1 MENETDERLV
11 NYTSCLRSEFKD
23 LDRLEGCF
31 NSLDIYIENRSKK
44 IKDYDEMIH
53 SGSQEESSAKVSK
66 RVFIEETR
74 LSIIRARKYLKQVQ
88 AEINSFPA
96 PPELP
101 PTKPLI
107 KISGIVEELSVKK
120 VIGYFDFS
128 EYSTEKARA
137 EEKIKRDNEGASLL
151 LLLQFFAGDAPHARF
166 NDGKRKESRC
176 IYVEGKVDGK
186 VFSGWLH
193 QTNVKVG
200 DFVEIAATPE
210 SGEYKIYAIA
220 NPQTQIISTT
230 INCYCGRNYSHTKGF
245 IMFTGI
251 CYTSTFLFTCLFEFP
266 TLERILYATLVIFTL
281 TTITTYFIT
290 RGIKNENR
298 APGELFERICTVL
311 EIPNSDVLNLA
322 VYTDMKIENMI
333 KKGEPTTSKNNTD
346 PLPKASKNGVNDMY
360 YYPKSTTDS
369 LLTI

>member
-53 SGSQEESSAKVSK
+53 SSSQEESSAKVSK

-128 EYSTEKARA
+128 EYSSEKARA

-151 LLLQFFAGDAPHARF
+151 LLLQFFAGDAAHARF
-166 NDGKRKESRC
+166 NDGRRKESQC
-176 IYVEGKVDGK
+176 IYVKGKVDGK
-186 VFSGWLH
+186 LFSGWLK
-193 QTNVKVG
+193 QTNIQVG
-200 DFVEIAATPE
+200 DYVEMAAMPE
-210 SGEYKIYAIA
+210 DDSFKIYAA
-220 NPQTQIISTT
+220 AKPQLETISVTT
-230 INCYCGRNYSHTKGF
+230 GCYAGKNRFSIRYVIKGTGTFFFFMVF
-245 IMFTGI
+245 IYASFASLSLEEWGYAVLIYLSLTGGF
-251 CYTSTFLFTCLFEFP
+251 SFFLF
-266 TLERILYATLVIFTL
+266 
-281 TTITTYFIT
+281 
-290 RGIKNENR
+290 RGLNNDAR
-298 APGELFERICTVL
+298 APGDLFERICA
-311 EIPNSDVLNLA
+311 VLNTPNGNILDLDKF
-322 VYTDMKIENMI
+322 TREKI
-333 KKGEPTTSKNNTD
+333 KKKQIKGEWITPEKGTVSRPQIITQGGFD
-346 PLPKASKNGVNDMY
+346 VY
-360 YYPKSTTDS
+360 YYPVKDN
-369 LLTI
+369 LK

>member
-1 MENETDERLV
+1 MEKETDERLV

-53 SGSQEESSAKVSK
+53 SISQEESLTKVSK
-66 RVFIEETR
+66 RMFIDETR

-88 AEINSFPA
+88 EEINSFPT

-186 VFSGWLH
+186 LFSGWLK
-193 QTNVKVG
+193 QTNIQVG
-200 DFVEIAATPE
+200 DYVEMAVIPQ
-210 SGEYKIYAIA
+210 GNEYKTYAITK
-220 NPQTQIISTT
+220 PQDGIISITPKCQAGSESVFFKDVLKAT
-230 INCYCGRNYSHTKGF
+230 AMVLGCMLICIIVIAFFAIRNFEGFLYVILFYCISTLLVSFFVHRELKKENYV
-245 IMFTGI
+245 TGD
-251 CYTSTFLFTCLFEFP
+251 
-266 TLERILYATLVIFTL
+266 
-281 TTITTYFIT
+281 
-290 RGIKNENR
+290 
-298 APGELFERICTVL
+298 LFERICL
-311 EIPNSDVLNLA
+311 ALNIPNGKKLELDRYSKEKIKI
-322 VYTDMKIENMI
+322 MKE
-333 KKGEPTTSKNNTD
+333 KGEWIANAKNNISH
-346 PLPKASKNGVNDMY
+346 PQISKEGNFEIY
-360 YYPKSTTDS
+360 YYPLNNK
-369 LLTI
+369 I

>member
-1 MENETDERLV
+1 MEKETDERLV

-53 SGSQEESSAKVSK
+53 SISQEESLTKVSK
-66 RVFIEETR
+66 RMFIDETR

-88 AEINSFPA
+88 EEINSFPT

-186 VFSGWLH
+186 LFSGWLK
-193 QTNVKVG
+193 QTNIQVG
-200 DFVEIAATPE
+200 DYVEMAVIPQ
-210 SGEYKIYAIA
+210 GNEYKTYAITK
-220 NPQTQIISTT
+220 PQDGIISITPKCQAGSKSVFFKDVLKAT
-230 INCYCGRNYSHTKGF
+230 AMVLGCMLICIIVIAFFAIRNFEGFLYVILFYCISTLLVSFFVHRELKKENYV
-245 IMFTGI
+245 TGD
-251 CYTSTFLFTCLFEFP
+251 
-266 TLERILYATLVIFTL
+266 
-281 TTITTYFIT
+281 
-290 RGIKNENR
+290 
-298 APGELFERICTVL
+298 LFERICL
-311 EIPNSDVLNLA
+311 ALNIPNGKKLELDRYSKEKIKI
-322 VYTDMKIENMI
+322 MKE
-333 KKGEPTTSKNNTD
+333 KGEWIANAKNNISY
-346 PLPKASKNGVNDMY
+346 PQISKEGNFEIY
-360 YYPKSTTDS
+360 YYPLNNK
-369 LLTI
+369 I

>member
-44 IKDYDEMIH
+44 IKDYDEMIL
-53 SGSQEESSAKVSK
+53 SSSQEESSAKVSK

-74 LSIIRARKYLKQVQ
+74 LSIIRAKKYLKQVQ

-137 EEKIKRDNEGASLL
+137 EKKIKRDNEGASLL

-166 NDGKRKESRC
+166 NDGRRKESQC
-176 IYVEGKVDGK
+176 IYVKGKVDGK
-186 VFSGWLH
+186 LFSGWLK
-193 QTNVKVG
+193 QTNIQVG
-200 DFVEIAATPE
+200 DYVEMAAMPE
-210 SGEYKIYAIA
+210 DDGFKIYAA
-220 NPQTQIISTT
+220 TKPQLETISVTT
-230 INCYCGRNYSHTKGF
+230 GCYAGKNRFSIRYVIKG
-245 IMFTGI
+245 TGI
-251 CYTSTFLFTCLFEFP
+251 FFFFMVFIYASFASLSLEEWGYAVLIYLSLTGGFSFFLFLG
-266 TLERILYATLVIFTL
+266 LNNDA
-281 TTITTYFIT
+281 
-290 RGIKNENR
+290 R
-298 APGELFERICTVL
+298 APGDLFERICAVL
-311 EIPNSDVLNLA
+311 NIPNGNTLDLDKF
-322 VYTDMKIENMI
+322 TREKIKEKQI
-333 KKGEPTTSKNNTD
+333 KGEWITPEKGIVSRPQIIIQGGFD
-346 PLPKASKNGVNDMY
+346 VY
-360 YYPKSTTDS
+360 YYPVKDN
-369 LLTI
+369 LN

>member
-53 SGSQEESSAKVSK
+53 SSSQEESSAKVSK

-137 EEKIKRDNEGASLL
+137 EEKIKRDNEGASFL
-151 LLLQFFAGDAPHARF
+151 LLLQFFGGDASPCADLMTEKEKSL
-166 NDGKRKESRC
+166 NAIYIKVKVNGK
-176 IYVEGKVDGK
+176 I
-186 VFSGWLH
+186 FSGWVR
-193 QTNVKVG
+193 QTNVQVG
-200 DFVEIAATPE
+200 DYVEMAAMPE
-210 SGEYKIYAIA
+210 GNNEYCIYAVSH
-220 NPQTQIISTT
+220 TQIRGLFQSFQTVMQAGTILISS
-230 INCYCGRNYSHTKGF
+230 N
-245 IMFTGI
+245 
-251 CYTSTFLFTCLFEFP
+251 
-266 TLERILYATLVIFTL
+266 
-281 TTITTYFIT
+281 
-290 RGIKNENR
+290 
-298 APGELFERICTVL
+298 
-311 EIPNSDVLNLA
+311 
-322 VYTDMKIENMI
+322 
-333 KKGEPTTSKNNTD
+333 
-346 PLPKASKNGVNDMY
+346 
-360 YYPKSTTDS
+360 
-369 LLTI
+369 

>member
-53 SGSQEESSAKVSK
+53 SSSQEESSAKVSK

-137 EEKIKRDNEGASLL
+137 EEKIKRDNEGASFL
-151 LLLQFFAGDAPHARF
+151 LLLQFFGGDGPHARF
-166 NDGKRKESRC
+166 NDGKRKESKC
-176 IYVEGKVDGK
+176 SYIKVK
-186 VFSGWLH
+186 VNGNIFSGWVR
-193 QTNVKVG
+193 QTNVQVG
-200 DFVEIAATPE
+200 DYAEMAAMPEGNNYYIYALATPNKGIISIIPNCYAGRNYPNIKQLVTMYGKFYTIVFLIMCLFE
-210 SGEYKIYAIA
+210 TPTLEQFIYAI
-220 NPQTQIISTT
+220 
-230 INCYCGRNYSHTKGF
+230 
-245 IMFTGI
+245 
-251 CYTSTFLFTCLFEFP
+251 
-266 TLERILYATLVIFTL
+266 LVVSSFSAA
-281 TTITTYFIT
+281 TTYFVY
-290 RGIKNENR
+290 RGMINENH
-298 APGELFERICTVL
+298 APGKLFEEICNVL
-311 EIPNSDVLNLA
+311 NIPNGEKLNLSE
-322 VYTDMKIENMI
+322 YTEMKINDMKN
-333 KKGEPTTSKNNTD
+333 KGENIEP
-346 PLPKASKNGVNDMY
+346 GVGEISGPQQANQNDFNIN
-360 YYPKSTTDS
+360 YYPTKN
-369 LLTI
+369 

>member
-1 MENETDERLV
+1 MEKETDERLV
-11 NYTSCLRSEFKD
+11 NYTSCLKSEFKD

-44 IKDYDEMIH
+44 IKDYDEMIL
-53 SGSQEESSAKVSK
+53 SSSQEEYSAKVSK

-74 LSIIRARKYLKQVQ
+74 LSIIRAKKYLKQVQ

-107 KISGIVEELSVKK
+107 KISGIVQELSVKK

-166 NDGKRKESRC
+166 NDGKRKESQC
-176 IYVEGKVDGK
+176 IYVTGKVDSK
-186 VFSGWLH
+186 VFSGWLRH
-193 QTNVKVG
+193 SNMQVG
-200 DFVEIAATPE
+200 DYVEIAAMPE
-210 SGEYKIYAIA
+210 NNEYRMYAVA
-220 NPQTQIISTT
+220 NPKMRIISTT
-230 INCYCGRNYSHTKGF
+230 QNCHFGRKYSNVKE
-245 IMFTGI
+245 FTILTGVF
-251 CYTSTFLFTCLFEFP
+251 YTSIFIFLCLLEFP
-266 TLERILYATLVIFTL
+266 TLEEFSYAILVIFSL
-281 TTITTYFIT
+281 TITTTFFIT

-298 APGELFERICTVL
+298 APGELFERICNAL
-311 EIPNSDVLNLA
+311 EIYNGEKLNLA
-322 VYTDMKIENMI
+322 KHSRHNI
-333 KKGEPTTSKNNTD
+333 KKIKKTNNQSGNEKVPSEIIQTLD
-346 PLPKASKNGVNDMY
+346 KGSFDVF
-360 YYPKSTTDS
+360 YYPVKDNENQ
-369 LLTI
+369 

>member
-128 EYSTEKARA
+128 EYSTEKVRA

-166 NDGKRKESRC
+166 NDGKRKESQC
-176 IYVEGKVDGK
+176 IYVKGKVNGK
-186 VFSGWLH
+186 LFSGWLK
-193 QTNVKVG
+193 QTNIQVG
-200 DFVEIAATPE
+200 DYVEMAAMPE
-210 SGEYKIYAIA
+210 DDGFKIYAA
-220 NPQTQIISTT
+220 AKPQLETISVTT
-230 INCYCGRNYSHTKGF
+230 GCYAGKNRFSIRYVIKG
-245 IMFTGI
+245 TGI
-251 CYTSTFLFTCLFEFP
+251 FFFFMVFIYASFASLSLEEWGYAVLIYLSLTGGFSFFLF
-266 TLERILYATLVIFTL
+266 
-281 TTITTYFIT
+281 
-290 RGIKNENR
+290 RGLNNDAR
-298 APGELFERICTVL
+298 APGDLFERICAVL
-311 EIPNSDVLNLA
+311 NIPNGNTLDLDKF
-322 VYTDMKIENMI
+322 TREKIKEKQI
-333 KKGEPTTSKNNTD
+333 KGEWITPEKGIVSRPQIIIQGGFD
-346 PLPKASKNGVNDMY
+346 VY
-360 YYPKSTTDS
+360 YYPVKYN
-369 LLTI
+369 LN